1 MHKSI
6 SETANILVLPTGNR
20 KAILLELITDQRLRK
35 QPARTS
41 SG

>member
-1 MHKSI
+1 MNKTI
-6 SETANILVLPTGNR
+6 IETANIFVVPTGNR